1 MATINEDKKSI
12 RLSKSLNKG
21 VKDTTKVSKET
32 TKVSKETTKGVFST
46 TKTIFNVFKS
56 YLNTYMSMNVSSEE
70 SNNRLLDKKN
80 TTVDIRNIQNTPFG
94 LLKLGFSLMDNP
106 FKYILMVLFI
116 ELLEIIP
123 VLGLMYQN
131 IFLVSFFPI
140 VICVTNM
147 YMTKSNM
154 LLNTRTVKKWER
166 VVYDFFQ
173 TLSYN
178 DRKKYE
184 NMEDFQSQVGK
195 TGWAIARVI
204 TWGFNLSIGICITI
218 LNCIMIIIQKGYY
231 IMLLIV
237 PSLFYLYIRL
247 RMKQKQEQLTQVRKR
262 KKELEKQI
270 KPISHWYLHLFQN
283 IKRSSEETLDIENQL
298 KDIDDDFWIIWE
310 SIASEIIITGKI
322 LSFICIISQV
332 KTFEQ
337 MLVIKVMFD
346 SLMSTITSM
355 GHLTN
360 GLANNIKDFDRFIT
374 WANEV
379 KTETDIVEQE
389 KLIFPVEISGVNI
402 VFDNFSLRTK
412 NELTI
417 CSADK
422 ILLRGISGAG
432 KTQLVNALQGLISG
446 CLYKSF
452 NSKATKGWWEYMN
465 QQTREAI
472 PSGGISLRK
481 MLENEQNDDFICHL
495 INIVKLNHIFNK
507 ENIDEPMKGLSGGEI
522 MRLSLLYTLWNLE
535 DKEILILDEP
545 EQGLDEDTRVEVI
558 NNIFIH
564 VKKPI
569 LIIYHGSR
577 LDLLQ
582 LPLTK
587 AWVFSRNV
595 DRSSVEQLSWN
606 EFRPVIVDEIKK
618 IINM

>member
-1 MATINEDKKSI
+1 
-12 RLSKSLNKG
+12 
-21 VKDTTKVSKET
+21 
-32 TKVSKETTKGVFST
+32 
-46 TKTIFNVFKS
+46 
-56 YLNTYMSMNVSSEE
+56 
-70 SNNRLLDKKN
+70 
-80 TTVDIRNIQNTPFG
+80 
-94 LLKLGFSLMDNP
+94 MDNP
-106 FKYILMVLFI
+106 FKYISMVMLI
-116 ELLEIIP
+116 EFLEVIP
-123 VLGLMYQN
+123 VIGLMCQN

-140 VICVTNM
+140 VICVANM
-147 YMTKSNM
+147 HMTKSNM
-154 LLNTRTVKKWER
+154 LLNTKTVKKWEH
-166 VVYDFFQ
+166 VVYTFFQ

-184 NMEDFQSQVGK
+184 NMEDFQSQVAK

-204 TWGFNLSIGICITI
+204 TWGFSLSVGICITI

-231 IMLLIV
+231 IMLFIV
-237 PSLFYLYIRL
+237 PALFYAYIKL

-262 KKELEKQI
+262 KKDLEKQI

-298 KDIDDDFWIIWE
+298 KDTDDEFWIIWE

-322 LSFICIISQV
+322 LSFVCIISQV

-337 MLVIKVMFD
+337 MLIIKVMFD
-346 SLMSTITSM
+346 NLMSTITSM

-379 KTETDIVEQE
+379 KTETEIVEYE

-402 VFDNFSLRTK
+402 VFDNFSLKTK

-417 CSADK
+417 NSNDK

-432 KTQLVNALQGLISG
+432 KTQLVNSLQGLISG
-446 CLYKSF
+446 CLYKSL
-452 NSKATKGWWEYMN
+452 NAKATKEWWEYMN

-472 PSGGISLRK
+472 PSSGLSLRN
-481 MLENEQNDDFICHL
+481 MLENELNDDFICHL
-495 INIVKLNHIFNK
+495 VNILKLDNIFNK
-507 ENIDEPMKGLSGGEI
+507 ENIDEPMKGLSGGEK
-522 MRLSLLYTLWNLE
+522 MRLSLLYTLWELE
-535 DKEILILDEP
+535 MRHKEILILDEP

-558 NNIFIH
+558 RNILIN
-564 VKKPI
+564 VKKPV

-587 AWVFSRNV
+587 AWVFYRNV
-595 DRSSVEQLSWN
+595 NDSTVKQQSWN
-606 EFRPVIVDEIKK
+606 EFRPIIVNEIKK
-618 IINM
+618 IINTQV